1 MPQSSPSLCGVPCRS
16 KNVHEHGKS
25 LVKVSISTLILLAAW
40 GYYVYSH
47 SLFFMF
53 YTGAF
58 VVLYLCLLF
67 SAVFALCSTSWRCLE
82 IFWRG
87 NACVVIVALLASST
101 VAIFFYGFDKIVY
114 VSADGDSLSPH
125 SACQNRIPATQN
137 STAAR
142 PTIYE
147 GVFPCSFYDGMV
159 PFTPL
164 VTILATLMLMFL
176 SCCGCVLGQKVTTLL
191 YAQHSQ
197 DLANKSIYNQY
208 LLEKNSLNSSNDTR
222 DRVSVL

>member
-1 MPQSSPSLCGVPCRS
+1 MLQSSPSLCGVPCRS
-16 KNVHEHGKS
+16 KNVHDHGKS
-25 LVKVSISTLILLAAW
+25 LVKVSVSSLFLLAAW
-40 GYYVYSH
+40 GYYVYGH
-47 SLFFMF
+47 SSFFMF
-53 YTGAF
+53 YSGAF
-58 VVLYLCLLF
+58 AVLYLCLLF
-67 SAVFALCSTSWRCLE
+67 CAVFALCSTSWRCLE

-101 VAIFFYGFDKIVY
+101 VAIFFYAFDKIVY
-114 VSADGDSLSPH
+114 VSADGDSLSPQ
-125 SACQNRIPATQN
+125 SACQSRIPATQN

-164 VTILATLMLMFL
+164 VTILATMMLMFL
-176 SCCGCVLGQKVTTLL
+176 SCCGCVLGQKLTALL

-197 DLANKSIYNQY
+197 DVTNESIYSQY
-208 LLEKNSLNSSNDTR
+208 LLEQNSLNSSNDS
-222 DRVSVL
+222 RVSVA